1 MAKNKKKSNIPDN
14 FDDEKLPSEDSKF
27 VQIIKSIFRKLSFLK
42 QKKFWIPLVI
52 GHLLMF
58 TGMGYFAIHQVTKV
72 NKANYVISALQDS
85 FINHDPELFNSIV
98 DINSL
103 SDHFIEDFVN
113 AIQNYKH
120 LYVYM
125 GEIPATETIK
135 DHISLFLLEAIR
147 GNQYQNDFFLKTQFV
162 PVDFVEQVT
171 NTNYDI
177 VRTDKPDVYKL
188 IATFHDPKWET
199 ITIKFEL
206 KQTPDG
212 LKISKILNVDEIL
225 QVYNFKLTK
234 DYQVLQNNKNIL
246 INRELSNINKYINNP
261 KCAVQLG
268 EIANKKVLFIELTA
282 DPNSATSNV
291 ISFAANILI
300 TNSDDEELIHN
311 ELKSNKL
318 FLPNQPIQTSWNIE
332 LDEATFQRLL
342 QSKELFCSAN
352 TIMVNAE
359 NGDYYDIRKK

>member
-1 MAKNKKKSNIPDN
+1 MAKNKKRQNVPDN
-14 FDDEKLPSEDSKF
+14 FDDEKLPNEDSKF
-27 VQIIKSIFRKLSFLK
+27 VQIIKTIFSKLSFLK

-58 TGMGYFAIHQVTKV
+58 TGMGYFTIHQVTKV
-72 NKANYVISALQDS
+72 NKANYVISALKKS
-85 FINHDPELFNSIV
+85 FENHDPVLFNSIV

-103 SDHFIEDFVN
+103 SEHFIEDFIN
-113 AIQNYKH
+113 IIPTYKH

-125 GEIPATETIK
+125 GEIPTTETIK
-135 DHISLFLLEAIR
+135 DHISLFLLETIR
-147 GNQYQNDFFLKTQFV
+147 GNEYQNEFYQKTKFFPPDFI
-162 PVDFVEQVT
+162 EQIL

-177 VRTDKPDVYKL
+177 VRTKETDTYKL
-188 IATFHDPKWET
+188 IATFHDPNWET
-199 ITIKFEL
+199 ITVKFEL

-212 LKISKILNVDEIL
+212 LKISKILNLDEIL

-246 INRELSNINKYINNP
+246 INRELNNINKYINNP

-282 DPNSATSNV
+282 EPNSATNNV
-291 ISFAANILI
+291 ISFASNILI
-300 TNSDDEELIHN
+300 TNSEKEELMHN

-318 FLPNQPIQTSWNIE
+318 FLPNTPIQTSWNIE
-332 LDEATFQRLL
+332 LNEETFQKLL
-342 QSKELFCSAN
+342 ESKELFCSAN
-352 TIMVNAE
+352 IIMVNAD